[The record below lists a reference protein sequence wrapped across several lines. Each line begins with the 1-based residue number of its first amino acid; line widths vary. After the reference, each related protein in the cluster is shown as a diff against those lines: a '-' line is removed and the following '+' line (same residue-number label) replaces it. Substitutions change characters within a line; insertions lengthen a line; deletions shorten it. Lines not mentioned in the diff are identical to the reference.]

1 VLDHLTETQRRAYII
16 ADNRLS
22 ELAGWDEK
30 MLAAELAD
38 LERVIEAS
46 QIPAQL
52 SETEELVSGSKVLA
66 GQ

>member
-1 VLDHLTETQRRAYII
+1 MLDHLTETQRRAYII